1 MKEPSGLSGFVIP
14 AKLRFIDFATLST
27 ASSCPIT
34 YFLISEAIPATLALS
49 SDCNFL
55 AGIPVIIDTTSA
67 TSSLVRL

>member
-1 MKEPSGLSGFVIP
+1 MP

-34 YFLISEAIPATLALS
+34 YFLISSATAATLALS
-49 SDCNFL
+49 SDCNFF
-55 AGIPVIIDTTSA
+55 AGMPVIMEITSA